1 MIYFIWKLFYESMY
15 PSVSN
20 SFPLS
25 ICNIFLRTGY
35 FCSFL
40 STHFI
45 ASQFPCLFFVKNL
58 FIFFQCLW
66 GLCWEPYG
74 ILCVRQRHI
83 YSGINKNKETL
94 SINQRQTGYL
104 EAIDLLTCRQL
115 KDEPDLIVITQNVQI
130 FFLSFNFLVI
140 TNNIL
145 FLPHSLFFICLPIEI
160 FLSGVIHWQRK
171 IV

>member
-1 MIYFIWKLFYESMY
+1 MNPCILQSVTHSLYQHFCELNILLF
-15 PSVSN
+15 
-20 SFPLS
+20 
-25 ICNIFLRTGY
+25 
-35 FCSFL
+35 FL

-83 YSGINKNKETL
+83 YSGIKKKQGNIVHKPAPNRISRSYWFTDL
-94 SINQRQTGYL
+94 STIERWTWFNCYNTKCTNL
-104 EAIDLLTCRQL
+104 
-115 KDEPDLIVITQNVQI
+115 

-140 TNNIL
+140 TNKSHFI
-145 FLPHSLFFICLPIEI
+145 SL
-160 FLSGVIHWQRK
+160 
-171 IV
+171 